1 MTPEVGMIVE
11 GKVTGITKFGAFVQL
26 ENGKTGLVHI
36 SEISNEYVTD
46 INEHIQLNQTVKVK
60 IVSIENE
67 DKIALSIKR
76 AAPRPAPRS
85 QQSGSATKRPPAN
98 VHFASASDMSS
109 LSFEDKLLRFKQDS
123 DERMQSLKKTS
134 ENRRGNSY
142 KRSSGSY

>member
-11 GKVTGITKFGAFVQL
+11 GKVTGITKFGAFVRL

-36 SEISNEYVTD
+36 SEISNEYVTNIAD
-46 INEHIQLNQTVKVK
+46 HLQMNQTVKVK
-60 IVSIENE
+60 VMSVENA

-76 AAPRPAPRS
+76 AAPRPAPRPA
-85 QQSGSATKRPPAN
+85 GEPATKKPAN
-98 VHFASASDMSS
+98 VRFASASDMAS

-123 DERMQSLKKTS
+123 DERMQSLKRNIESK
-134 ENRRGNSY
+134 RGSSY

>member
-46 INEHIQLNQTVKVK
+46 IADHIQMNQTVKVK
-60 IVSIENE
+60 VVSIENE

-76 AAPRPAPRS
+76 ATPRPAPRPA
-85 QQSGSATKRPPAN
+85 SAPTTKKPAN
-98 VHFASASDMSS
+98 VHFSNTAADMAS

-123 DERMQSLKKTS
+123 DERMQSLKRNT

>member
-1 MTPEVGMIVE
+1 MTPEIGTIVE

-46 INEHIQLNQTVKVK
+46 IAEHLQMNQTVKVK
-60 IVSIENE
+60 IMSVENE
-67 DKIALSIKR
+67 DKIALSIKH
-76 AAPRPAPRS
+76 AIPRPTVPP
-85 QQSGSATKRPPAN
+85 ATRKPAN
-98 VHFASASDMSS
+98 VHFSSASDMAS

-123 DERMQSLKKTS
+123 DERMHSLKRNLESK
-134 ENRRGNSY
+134 RGNSY

>member
-1 MTPEVGMIVE
+1 MTPEVGMILE

-46 INEHIQLNQTVKVK
+46 IADHIQMNQTVKVK
-60 IVSIENE
+60 VVSIENE

-76 AAPRPAPRS
+76 ATPRPAPKPANAS
-85 QQSGSATKRPPAN
+85 TTKKPAN
-98 VHFASASDMSS
+98 VHFTSTAADMAS

-123 DERMQSLKKTS
+123 DERMQSLKRNT

>member
-1 MTPEVGMIVE
+1 MTPEVGMILE

-46 INEHIQLNQTVKVK
+46 IADHIQMNQTVKVK
-60 IVSIENE
+60 VVSIENE

-76 AAPRPAPRS
+76 ATPRPAPRPAS
-85 QQSGSATKRPPAN
+85 VPTTKKPAN
-98 VHFASASDMSS
+98 VHFSSTAADMAS

-123 DERMQSLKKTS
+123 DERMQSLKRNT

>member
-1 MTPEVGMIVE
+1 MIVE

-46 INEHIQLNQTVKVK
+46 IADHIQMNQTVKVK

-76 AAPRPAPRS
+76 ATPRPSPRNAGAPTTR
-85 QQSGSATKRPPAN
+85 KPAN
-98 VHFASASDMSS
+98 VHFSSAADMAS

-123 DERMQSLKKTS
+123 DERMQSLKRNMESK
-134 ENRRGNSY
+134 RGNSY

>member
-1 MTPEVGMIVE
+1 MTPEVGTIIE

-46 INEHIQLNQTVKVK
+46 IADHIQMNQTVKVK
-60 IVSIENE
+60 VMSIENE

-76 AAPRPAPRS
+76 ATPRPAPKPS
-85 QQSGSATKRPPAN
+85 NGNTATKRPAN
-98 VHFASASDMSS
+98 VHFSSAADMAS

-123 DERMQSLKKTS
+123 DERMQSLKRNMESK
-134 ENRRGNSY
+134 RGNSY

>member
-46 INEHIQLNQTVKVK
+46 INEHIKMGQTVKVK

-76 AAPRPAPRS
+76 ATPRPAPRP
-85 QQSGSATKRPPAN
+85 QSAPATKRPPAN
-98 VHFASASDMSS
+98 VHFASATDMSE

-123 DERMQSLKKTS
+123 DERMSSLKKAG

>member
-76 AAPRPAPRS
+76 ATPRPAPRP
-85 QQSGSATKRPPAN
+85 QSAPATKRPPAN

-123 DERMQSLKKTS
+123 DERMSSLKKAGES
-134 ENRRGNSY
+134 RRGNSY